1 MLLDD
6 TDVFRG
12 STTDV
17 ECGTAV
23 DGTRPRA
30 SYEEGGCPAILGRCP
45 GWDEARLRVYV
56 EGGEVV
62 AVTLGTFGFKAGGG
76 TTSGSWVGPA
86 AGLAAGANA
95 LDRLREIVPMVVDS
109 LIKGG
114 GAIISERVE

>member
-1 MLLDD
+1 LPLDD

-23 DGTRPRA
+23 DGARPRA
-30 SYEEGGCPAILGRCP
+30 SYEEGGCPAVLGRCP
-45 GWDEARLRVYV
+45 GCDEARLRMYV
-56 EGGEVV
+56 DGGEVV
-62 AVTLGTFGFKAGGG
+62 EVTLGTFGFKARGG
-76 TTSGSWVGPA
+76 TTSGSWDEPT

-95 LDRLREIVPMVVDS
+95 LDRLREIVPIVVES